1 MKYPKGTTEN
11 DTSVNEFII
20 LGFSNLPH
28 MEYLLFLLFICIYFI
43 TVLGNILI
51 LILINVDR
59 ALHSPMYFFL
69 RNLSFLEICY
79 TSVTLPKMMANLL
92 SEDKTISFAG
102 CAAQMYFFLL
112 FGATECCLLAVMAYD
127 RYSAICNPLHYVDIM
142 NKAVCVRLAAGS
154 WICGS
159 LVALGHTT
167 FIFTLP
173 FCRSNVINHFFCE
186 IQPVLTLVCGDTYWN
201 EFQTIVAAAFVIMI
215 PFLLILVSY
224 IHIISTILKMSSAK
238 GRHRAFST
246 CSSHLTVV
254 LLFYG
259 TAVFIYI
266 RPKSSYSL
274 DVDKLLSLFYS
285 VVTPILNPIIYSLR
299 NKDVKGAIRRMRIKI
314 FMIKHVPVHPW
325 NSSSVTEFIILG
337 FPGIRK
343 HKTFSTC
350 TSHLT
355 VVSLCYGTVI
365 FICGCFN
372 SKSKIKSKF
381 QQ

>member
-1 MKYPKGTTEN
+1 MKYPEGITEN
-11 DTSVNEFII
+11 HTSVTEFII
-20 LGFSNLPH
+20 LGFANLPH
-28 MEYLLFLLFICIYFI
+28 MEHLLFLLFICIYFI

-51 LILINVDR
+51 LILINVDP
-59 ALHSPMYFFL
+59 ALHTPMYFFL

-92 SEDKTISFAG
+92 SEDKTISFVG

-112 FGATECCLLAVMAYD
+112 LGATECCLLAVMAYD
-127 RYSAICNPLHYVDIM
+127 RYSAICNPLHYAAIM
-142 NKAVCVRLAAGS
+142 NKTVCVRLAAGS

-173 FCRSNVINHFFCE
+173 FCGSNVINHFFCE

-201 EFQTIVAAAFVIMI
+201 EFQIIVAAAFVIMM

-254 LLFYG
+254 VLFYG

-299 NKDVKGAIRRMRIKI
+299 NKDVKGATK
-314 FMIKHVPVHPW
+314 
-325 NSSSVTEFIILG
+325 E
-337 FPGIRK
+337 
-343 HKTFSTC
+343 
-350 TSHLT
+350 
-355 VVSLCYGTVI
+355 
-365 FICGCFN
+365 
-372 SKSKIKSKF
+372 
-381 QQ
+381 

>member
-1 MKYPKGTTEN
+1 MKYPERITEN
-11 DTSVNEFII
+11 HTSVSEFII

-28 MEYLLFLLFICIYFI
+28 MEHLLFLLFICIYFI

-51 LILINVDR
+51 LILINVDP
-59 ALHSPMYFFL
+59 ALHTPMYFFL

-127 RYSAICNPLHYVDIM
+127 RYSAICNPLRYAEIM
-142 NKAVCVRLAAGS
+142 NKTVCVWLAAGS

-173 FCRSNVINHFFCE
+173 FCGSNVINHFFCE

-201 EFQTIVAAAFVIMI
+201 EFQIIVAAAFVIMM

-254 LLFYG
+254 VLFYG

-285 VVTPILNPIIYSLR
+285 VLTPILNPIIYSLR
-299 NKDVKGAIRRMRIKI
+299 NKDVKGAIRRLGIKI
-314 FMIKHVPVHPW
+314 FPP
-325 NSSSVTEFIILG
+325 
-337 FPGIRK
+337 
-343 HKTFSTC
+343 KT
-350 TSHLT
+350 
-355 VVSLCYGTVI
+355 
-365 FICGCFN
+365 
-372 SKSKIKSKF
+372 
-381 QQ
+381 